1 MDPSSIVVPIRQ
13 ALRRVSFFQ
22 AEATAVDFDART
34 VTTVYGL
41 ERRTRTIQF
50 DHLLIA
56 AGSQTRFP
64 PGLRRH
70 AHGMKTIHD
79 ALILRNWLIAL
90 LERAELEENAELRR
104 HC

>member
-1 MDPSSIVVPIRQ
+1 M
-13 ALRRVSFFQ
+13 AFFQ
-22 AEATAVDFDART
+22 AETTAVDFDART

-41 ERRTRTIQF
+41 ERRTRTIEF
-50 DHLLIA
+50 DYLLIA

-64 PGLRRH
+64 LGLRQH

-79 ALILRNWLIAL
+79 ALVLRNWLIAL
-90 LERAELEENAELRR
+90 LERAEVEEDPERGE